1 METPVPGVTLPRRS
15 PEGDARRS
23 SSILPEANSRI
34 SSRGRP
40 HDRSKYVDAIA
51 AAPARELARTSFSR
65 DASEPV
71 RGHLSARI
79 GFANSSHVG
88 GRANTH
94 LQMTDKIDRL
104 ENNDAHLVIDCRSLS
119 GSRRSM
125 PRWPPSTSSFRF
137 NRPLR
142 ARRNRSSARCDREAP
157 GGRRTR
163 LSCGL
168 GDPLRPCAALAPAE
182 GDARHSSS
190 ISPQGNSSNLSRG
203 LPHERSQHGRGGR
216 RSGVRARST
225 RDQWATRSSG

>member
-1 METPVPGVTLPRRS
+1 METPAPGVTLPRRS
-15 PEGDARRS
+15 LRACSNFIQPRRFRTCS
-23 SSILPEANSRI
+23 WPSICKDRLRKLE
-34 SSRGRP
+34 SRGWESEHAP
-40 HDRSKYVDAIA
+40 PNDGQDR
-51 AAPARELARTSFSR
+51 
-65 DASEPV
+65 
-71 RGHLSARI
+71 
-79 GFANSSHVG
+79 
-88 GRANTH
+88 
-94 LQMTDKIDRL
+94 QL